1 MLRVL
6 HVLVPAK
13 CAQEAMELGDASVET
28 EARERSEGSDG
39 ARDVPRGAVA
49 PDEEECEILRGGSR
63 VGLEGGGA
71 EIMLRG
77 MLVFIVY

>member
-1 MLRVL
+1 MWGD
-6 HVLVPAK
+6 
-13 CAQEAMELGDASVET
+13 ESGLGE
-28 EARERSEGSDG
+28 E
-39 ARDVPRGAVA
+39 AVA

-77 MLVFIVY
+77 TLVFIVYWSICLAILPCSATCWLYMEPLCHLIT